1 MRRVY
6 CVCNLFTQY
15 ALRNIKSQY
24 LWIGKQADR
33 WIVKILFLSSEVVP
47 FAKTGG
53 LADVAGALPA
63 ALEHQ
68 GAEVRIVLPMYKE
81 VKAERNPAQI
91 GGNIKVHFIVNDHL
105 YNKDGIY
112 VDENGIDHVDNLE
125 RFVYYCREALELV
138 KRDGFK
144 PDIIHCN
151 DWQTGLVPVYLKTL
165 YGKDDFFKN
174 TKTVFTIHNL
184 AYTGSFDEAQWGKT
198 GLDKGL
204 FNVNALEYYGRFS
217 LLKGGLVFSD
227 VITTVSPTYA
237 KEIQT
242 KEFGCGM
249 EGILRSRAKDLYGV
263 LNGIDYGIWDPS
275 TDKALYKNYSAE
287 DIKAKY
293 VNKQM
298 LLKALGL
305 KTDINSPLIGT
316 VGRLAEQKGYDILAE
331 IVSVLC
337 DMDIGFVLLGSG
349 EQRYQKIFRKVAI
362 AHPSNTSVNLAFNA
376 DLAQKIYAAS
386 DIFLMPSRY
395 EPCGLGQLISFKY
408 MTLPVARKTG
418 GLTDTVIEYNP
429 ETGEGNG
436 FLFDDCRSEHLLSA
450 IKKAVSVYKDK
461 PSWFKLMK
469 KIATYD
475 FSWDRSA
482 KRYMEIYRNVLG
494 EK

>member
-1 MRRVY
+1 M
-6 CVCNLFTQY
+6 
-15 ALRNIKSQY
+15 
-24 LWIGKQADR
+24 
-33 WIVKILFLSSEVVP
+33 KILFLSSEVVP

-53 LADVAGALPA
+53 LADVAGALPV

-68 GAEVRIVLPMYKE
+68 GAEVRIALPKYKE
-81 VKAERNPAQI
+81 IKAEGNFAQI
-91 GGNIKVHFIVNDHL
+91 GKRIKVYFIVNDNL

-112 VDENGIDHVDNLE
+112 VDEEGKDHSDNLE
-125 RFVYYCREALELV
+125 RFAYYCKEALESV

-165 YGKDDFFKN
+165 YRKDDFFKD

-184 AYTGSFDEAQWGKT
+184 AYTGSFDEGEWGKT
-198 GLDKGL
+198 GLDKSL
-204 FNVNALEYYGRFS
+204 FDINGLEYYGRFS
-217 LLKGGLVFSD
+217 LLKGGLIFSD

-249 EGILRSRAKDLYGV
+249 EGILKSRAYSLHGV
-263 LNGIDYGIWDPS
+263 LNGIDYDIWDPL
-275 TDKALYKNYSAE
+275 TDKALYKNYSVD

-293 VNKQM
+293 VNKEM
-298 LLKALGL
+298 LLKELGL
-305 KTDINSPLIGT
+305 KTGINSPLIGT

-331 IVSVLC
+331 IVNRLC
-337 DMDIGFVLLGSG
+337 DMDIGFVLLGAG
-349 EQRYQKIFRKVAI
+349 EERYQRIFKKVAKK
-362 AHPSNTSVNLAFNA
+362 HPSNTSVNLTFNA

-386 DIFLMPSRY
+386 DIFIMPSRY

-408 MTLPVARKTG
+408 LTVPVARKTG
-418 GLTDTVIEYNP
+418 GLADTVIEYNT

-436 FLFDDCRSEHLLSA
+436 FLFNDCKPEHLLKA
-450 IKKAVSVYKDK
+450 IRKAVSVYKDK
-461 PSWFKLMK
+461 QSWLKLIK
-469 KIATYD
+469 KIAAYD

-482 KRYMEIYRNVLG
+482 KKYIEIYKKVLS
-494 EK
+494 

>member
-1 MRRVY
+1 MKV
-6 CVCNLFTQY
+6 
-15 ALRNIKSQY
+15 
-24 LWIGKQADR
+24 
-33 WIVKILFLSSEVVP
+33 LFLSSEVVP

-53 LADVAGALPA
+53 LADVAGALPI

-68 GAEVRIVLPMYKE
+68 GLKVRIALPRYKE
-81 VKAERNPAQI
+81 IKVENNPVQI
-91 GGNIKVHFIVNDHL
+91 GKKIKVFFLVNDNL
-105 YNKDGIY
+105 YNKDGLY
-112 VDENGIDHVDNLE
+112 VDENGIDHSDNLE
-125 RFVYYCREALELV
+125 RFAYYCKEALELV

-165 YGKDDFFKN
+165 YRKDDFFKD

-184 AYTGSFDEAQWGKT
+184 AYTGSFDESQWGKT
-198 GLDKGL
+198 GLDKSL
-204 FNVNALEYYGRFS
+204 FDINGLEYYGRFS
-217 LLKGGLVFSD
+217 LLKGGLIFSD

-249 EGILRSRAKDLYGV
+249 EGILKSRAHSLHGV
-263 LNGIDYGIWDPS
+263 LNGIDYNIWDPS
-275 TDKALYKNYSAE
+275 TDKIIYKDYSAD
-287 DIKAKY
+287 DINAKY
-293 VNKQM
+293 VNKEM
-298 LLKALGL
+298 LLKELGL
-305 KTDINSPLIGT
+305 KTDINFPLIGI

-331 IVSVLC
+331 IANRLC

-349 EQRYQKIFRKVAI
+349 EQRYQRIFEKVAKK
-362 AHPSNTSVNLAFNA
+362 HPLNTSVNLTFDT

-408 MTLPVARKTG
+408 LTVPVARKIG
-418 GLTDTVIEYNP
+418 GLADTVIEYNP

-436 FLFDDCRSEHLLSA
+436 FLFNDYKPEHLLNA
-450 IKKAVSVYKDK
+450 IRKAVSVYKDK
-461 PSWFKLMK
+461 PSWFKLIK

-482 KRYMEIYRNVLG
+482 SRYMEIYKKILDAG
-494 EK
+494 C